1 VSGYLLD
8 TNAALIAL
16 TEPDV
21 LSSAVR
27 DAVLGGPN
35 FLSVVSFWEVLLKSM
50 KGNLNVGDPRIWW
63 LDALEQL
70 AATPLAL
77 RPEHIAGVYG
87 LPAIHR
93 DPFDRALI
101 AQATVEDLELVTT
114 DGEIPRYASARFRVV
129 R

>member
-16 TEPDV
+16 TEPDA
-21 LSSAVR
+21 LSPAVR
-27 DAVLGGPN
+27 DALLGGPN
-35 FLSVVSFWEVLLKSM
+35 VLSVVSFWEVSLKSM
-50 KGNLNVGDPRIWW
+50 KGNLNVGDPRMWW
-63 LDALEQL
+63 RDALEQL

-87 LPAIHR
+87 LPAIHQ

-114 DGEIPRYASARFRVV
+114 DREIPRYASARFRVV
-129 R
+129 Q